1 MVQEIQSTDEFYL
14 DDYLPLD
21 FAPNDAYDSDEQ
33 FVILMC
39 LLLLKSIMRS
49 IVKHHLKI

>member
-21 FAPNDAYDSDEQ
+21 FAPNDAYDS
-33 FVILMC
+33 C
-39 LLLLKSIMRS
+39 LLYTSDAADEL
-49 IVKHHLKI
+49 